1 MMTLERFKETINFIR
16 RLEQKTDRFVAAL
29 EELSPREYCN
39 CFLYSEVIDFIWK
52 WLREDMHDEM
62 DAIGQFLWENEET
75 YAYDENGN
83 EKLLFNDV
91 DSLYNYIAN
100 LNNKENN

>member
-16 RLEQKTDRFVAAL
+16 QLEQKTDRFVTAL
-29 EELSPREYCN
+29 EELSPGEYCN

-83 EKLLFNDV
+83 EKLLFNDI
-91 DSLYNYIAN
+91 DSLYNYIVN
-100 LNNKENN
+100 LNNQEN